1 MKEKKLFFRKMLHA
15 VRMTAV
21 HGANM
26 ASLLGSFEEKV
37 PEKLRGGVEEQ
48 RINDALKTEYL
59 AVGCITVVMAIAMVI
74 TRL

>member
-26 ASLLGSFEEKV
+26 ASLLGSFEAKV
-37 PEKLRGGVEEQ
+37 PEKLRGVEEQ
-48 RINDALKTEYL
+48 IINDTLKTEYL
-59 AVGCITVVMAIAMVI
+59 AVGCIIVVMAIALVI